1 MTKKE
6 LAKKRAQ
13 DAKRAELIAA
23 GTLKAEDFE
32 NDDDQKPQKHS
43 NKIKKVKGPKK

>member
-13 DAKRAELIAA
+13 DARREELIAN
-23 GTLKAEDFE
+23 GTLKAEDF
-32 NDDDQKPQKHS
+32 DDNGNEKPQKHS
-43 NKIKKVKGPKK
+43 QK